1 MIRELISKIPYA
13 TWCGQKQI
21 NIIKIKI
28 TIKKIE
34 KSQIFN
40 FKLGRLGYR

>member
-1 MIRELISKIPYA
+1 MIRGLISKIPYA

-21 NIIKIKI
+21 NIIKIQI

-34 KSQIFN
+34 KSEIFS
-40 FKLGRLGYR
+40 FKLERLGY